1 MLTGGPEMNLT
12 VIDSPDRRRFEAW
25 SDGKLAGFA
34 DYQRGDDL
42 IVFTHTEVDP
52 AFEGLGVGSALARA
66 ALDDARA
73 HGTAVRAVCP
83 FIVGWLARHPAYN
96 DLTEAAGRRGRG

>member
-1 MLTGGPEMNLT
+1 MNVT

-52 AFEGLGVGSALARA
+52 AFEGQGLGSKLAKG
-66 ALDDARA
+66 ALDDVRATGARA
-73 HGTAVRAVCP
+73 IATCP
-83 FIVGWLARHPAYN
+83 FISAYIKRHSEYAELLA
-96 DLTEAAGRRGRG
+96 TS